1 MGPVMNYVDEIKT
14 DEIEVRIAKFE
25 GDGKNAFVVPVNDE
39 RVLIEYTAKNGKH
52 SVNISKSET
61 KFVVTYS

>member
-1 MGPVMNYVDEIKT
+1 VKKNN
-14 DEIEVRIAKFE
+14 IEVRIAKFE
-25 GDGKNAFVVPVNDE
+25 GDEKNAFVVPVNDE